1 MKIFKKMKNP
11 PVLTEEQ
18 LYEMCL
24 ENQMWVECYDLNH
37 NQIPVHKL
45 SDKAFQV
52 LVEWEWKYGS

>member
-18 LYEMCL
+18 LYKMEL
-24 ENQMWVECYDLNH
+24 ENQMYVECYDNNH
-37 NQIPVHKL
+37 NPIPIHKL
-45 SDKAFQV
+45 SDKSFQI